1 MSFDRRHVEKWV
13 AYATL
18 YVSRFGL
25 SVIPMGSDKNPLIKW
40 LDLQSRRPTVS
51 ELLTWPK
58 ENLAIVTGAISN
70 LVVVDCES
78 REDAEWFYKER
89 GKSPVVVQSR
99 RGFHFYFQH
108 PGQRVANAQKV
119 GKNEGMAH
127 TYDVRGDG
135 GCVLAPP
142 SLHSAGEYRWSIP
155 LIEPNKLPHFDPSWR
170 QETVGLLK
178 SDREIRDAQAYISKI
193 RAVQGSGGNSDT
205 FRAAC
210 ALKDAG
216 LAESE
221 ALLALREW
229 NRTNADP
236 PWSDRDLLQKIR
248 SAYAR

>member
-1 MSFDRRHVEKWV
+1 MGYDRQHAEKWV

-25 SVIPMGSDKNPLIKW
+25 SVIPMGSDKKPLIKW
-40 LDLQSRRPTVS
+40 LDLQSRRPTVA
-51 ELLTWPK
+51 ELLGWPK

-89 GKSPVVVQSR
+89 GKSSAIVQSR
-99 RGFHFYFQH
+99 RGFHLYFQH

-119 GKNEGMAH
+119 GKNDGMTH

-135 GCVLAPP
+135 GYVLAPP
-142 SLHSAGEYRWSIP
+142 SLHSAGAYKWSIP
-155 LIEPNKLPHFDPSWR
+155 LIETGKLPRFDPSWR
-170 QETVGLLK
+170 PETVGLMK
-178 SDREIRDAQAYISKI
+178 SEREIRDAQAYIGKI
-193 RAVQGSGGNSDT
+193 RAVSGSGGHGDT

-210 ALKDAG
+210 VLKDAG
-216 LAESE
+216 LSEGE
-221 ALLALREW
+221 ALMALQEW

-236 PWSDRDLLQKIR
+236 PWGDRDLLHKVR
-248 SAYAR
+248 SAFAG